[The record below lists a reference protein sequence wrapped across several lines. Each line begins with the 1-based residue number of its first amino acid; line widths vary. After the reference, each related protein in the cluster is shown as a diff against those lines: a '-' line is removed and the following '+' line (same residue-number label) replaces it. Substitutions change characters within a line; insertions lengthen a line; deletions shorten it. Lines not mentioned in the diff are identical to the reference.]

1 MAPAAE
7 ARLPD
12 GIERIELPMTGN
24 PLGYVNAYLL
34 REPDGY
40 ALIDC
45 GWDVPDVLAA
55 LKAGLAR
62 CGVQLDEIR
71 DVIVTHFHPDHYGL
85 AGRLVRTVGARLMMH
100 DIDARVAH
108 DRLCDFTITFRENA
122 RWFARNGYAAAND
135 GSIKDEPTRYSVVAP
150 QHVLNDGDEVPL
162 AVGSL
167 RVLWTPGHSPGHICL
182 FDTERNVLFSGD
194 HILDPITPHVGTWS
208 GQDDQ
213 DQLGAFL
220 ASLRKV
226 RATGARVVA
235 PAHGRPFNDA
245 TRRVDELLAHHDE
258 RESLVLEALGSGPAS
273 AGAIAA
279 MLPWTRRHRTFAELG
294 DRHQA
299 FAVAET
305 IAHLEHLRARDMVR
319 RDARDGILVYEL
331 SSE

>member
-7 ARLPD
+7 ARLPE

-55 LKAGLAR
+55 LEAGLAR
-62 CGVQLDEIR
+62 YGVQLEEIR

-100 DIDARVAH
+100 DIDARVAY
-108 DRLCDFTITFRENA
+108 DRLSDFTITFRENA
-122 RWFARNGYAAAND
+122 QWFARNGYATGND
-135 GSIKDEPTRYSVVAP
+135 GSIKDEPARYSVVAP
-150 QHVLNDGDEVPL
+150 QRALNDGDEVPL
-162 AVGSL
+162 AKGSL

-182 FDTERNVLFSGD
+182 LDTTNSVLFSGD

-226 RATGARVVA
+226 RATRAGIVA
-235 PAHGRPFNDA
+235 PAHGRPFNDV

-258 RESLVLEALGSGPAS
+258 RELLVREALGSGPSS
-273 AGAIAA
+273 AGTIAA
-279 MLPWTRRHRTFAELG
+279 KLPWTRRHRTFAELG
-294 DRHQA
+294 GFHQA

-305 IAHLEHLRARDMVR
+305 IAHLEHLRARNMVTR
-319 RDARDGILVYEL
+319 NERDGVLLYE
-331 SSE
+331 SGSE